1 MTCSSCEERREWIKK
16 QTKRA
21 ELRMRKLLQQLSLS
35 TARDNQQSKSAN
47 DSTDQQSR

>member
-1 MTCSSCEERREWIKK
+1 MTCSGCEERREWIKK

-21 ELRMRKLLQQLSLS
+21 ELRMRKLLQQLSFS
-35 TARDNQQSKSAN
+35 SAGDNQQSKLAN

>member
-1 MTCSSCEERREWIKK
+1 MNCSGCEERREWIRK

-35 TARDNQQSKSAN
+35 TSRDNRPSKPTN
-47 DSTDQQSR
+47 DSIDQQPR